1 MLRDDDVYWDVT
13 KSIDTAVLVTEWG
26 VVRGVTV
33 MNGLGKGMA
42 GREGKWRSVCNRG
55 IAKTRTDV
63 RVDWGSQFERR
74 VTRVTVRE
82 LTG

>member
-1 MLRDDDVYWDVT
+1 M
-13 KSIDTAVLVTEWG
+13 
-26 VVRGVTV
+26 TV
-33 MNGLGKGMA
+33 MNGLGNGA
-42 GREGKWRSVCNRG
+42 ECREGKRRSFCNRG
-55 IAKTRTDV
+55 IAKTRTVV